1 MKFFDSDNM
10 GFEIAA
16 ETEALVAAE
25 LGSDAEVH
33 YDFNSSL
40 PREAMDEIR
49 GRRQTA
55 MARQLDHEILS
66 AEDQKTL
73 VLEAQRGCE
82 IALEFLV
89 RHQQRLIANVARG
102 FAWAGQRN
110 GMDMNDL
117 RQEGNVGL
125 MSAVWKWDP
134 DKNSKFSSYATFW
147 IRSAI
152 MSALGTSSFVKLPH
166 WKALLA
172 SRLPGLYL
180 DLESELGRR
189 PTGDEILSAV
199 HERDLDT
206 GFRKPGQKK
215 GEVLTVQTI
224 NELMHAKVEVDLEGH
239 ESEGDGEIRPWAE
252 IVSETARVLDDRG
265 WSNVLQDTSD
275 PAAIAEAKDLAD
287 KRKEFIKWLVR
298 PLTEVETAVLIGHT
312 VLGMSFKALS
322 KQDFAKMENG
332 KSRTPRGLGFAWK
345 RAVQKSLDHA
355 NEHGISQ
362 QQVRTLLTA

>member
-10 GFEIAA
+10 GFEIAP

-49 GRRQTA
+49 GRRQSA

-66 AEDQKTL
+66 AEDQKNL

-82 IALEFLV
+82 VALDFLV
-89 RHQQRLIANVARG
+89 RHQQKLVAHVARQ

-110 GMDMNDL
+110 GLDMNDL

-125 MSAVWKWDP
+125 MDAVWKWDES
-134 DKNSKFSSYATFW
+134 KGSKFSSYATLY

-152 MSALGTSSFVKLPH
+152 MAALGSTTFVRLPH
-166 WKALLA
+166 FKALLA

-180 DLESELGRR
+180 DLEAEIGRR
-189 PTGDEILSAV
+189 PTGDEILAAV

-206 GFRKPGQKK
+206 GFRKPGQSK
-215 GEVLTVQTI
+215 GEKLTVEKI
-224 NELMHAKVEVDLEGH
+224 NELMSAKIEVDLEGF
-239 ESEGDGEIRPWAE
+239 GDADEGEIRPWAE
-252 IVSETARVLDDRG
+252 VVSETARVLDDRG
-265 WSNVLQDTSD
+265 WTECPQDTSD
-275 PAAIAEAKDLAD
+275 PEVIAIAAETAAR
-287 KRKEFIKWLVR
+287 RKEFIKWLLE
-298 PLTEVETAVLIGHT
+298 PLSEVEAAVLMGHT
-312 VLGMSFKALS
+312 VMGLKFPALA
-322 KQDFAKMENG
+322 KQDGIRKPNG
-332 KSRTPRGLGFAWK
+332 GRYDARGLRFAWK
-345 RAVQKSLDHA
+345 RAVKKALDHA
-355 NEHGISQ
+355 NAHGVSQ
-362 QQVRTLLTA
+362 KMVKTLLTA